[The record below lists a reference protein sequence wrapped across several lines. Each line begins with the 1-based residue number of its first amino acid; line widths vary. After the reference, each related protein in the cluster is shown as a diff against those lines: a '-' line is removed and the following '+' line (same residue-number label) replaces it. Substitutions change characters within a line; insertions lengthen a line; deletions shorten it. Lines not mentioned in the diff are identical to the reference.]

1 MTDAVNRET
10 PPARGHETIGD
21 WLGDH
26 WDHTTHAVSTGIEHL
41 AGHDTATPPAAA
53 AITTSAETAAA
64 SPAITQETNVNLT
77 EFRQIA
83 ERVENI
89 GEETITHI
97 EQILASPETRTI
109 LPLLAQAAGIPL
121 PPGFITALGGM
132 LATVVPPQPAPLAQQ
147 PAA

>member
-89 GEETITHI
+89 GEETITTSSRS
-97 EQILASPETRTI
+97 SPARK
-109 LPLLAQAAGIPL
+109 
-121 PPGFITALGGM
+121 
-132 LATVVPPQPAPLAQQ
+132 PAPSC
-147 PAA
+147 PSSPRPPESPCHPDSSPHSAACSPPSCPRSQHR